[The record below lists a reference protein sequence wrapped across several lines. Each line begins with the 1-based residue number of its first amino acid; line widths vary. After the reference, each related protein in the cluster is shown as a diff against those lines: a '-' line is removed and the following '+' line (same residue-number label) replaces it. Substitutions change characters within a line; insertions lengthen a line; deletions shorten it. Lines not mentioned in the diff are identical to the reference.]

1 MRSTRPDT
9 APASSSSSA
18 TPGRSSDPLGLD
30 MRMPPSARK
39 QQQNDMYSDRFIP
52 RRRESNLQDSFALLP
67 DSQPKKRDAPQE
79 GAKDDNLDTYTM
91 LLRSEFLGSEPHAVR
106 RDELSPVASPQRNL
120 FRYKAMPSSRAD
132 ENAAYALSP
141 VGSDSQRVLCS
152 PRKAPRK
159 ISTVPYKVLDA
170 PALQDDFYLN
180 LVDWSSLN
188 VLAVGLGTCVYL
200 WSACTSKVTKL
211 CDLGPEDSV
220 TSVSWTQRGTHLA
233 VGTSV
238 GEVQIWDAAKCQTT
252 RTMSGH
258 QARVGTLCWSGHT
271 LSSGSRDRLI
281 LQRDVRVADHF
292 TSKLSGHKQEV
303 CGLKWSFDGQQLASG
318 GNDNKLFVWSP
329 HSTNPLLRFNEHT
342 AAVKAISWSPHQNGL
357 LASGGGTADRCIR
370 FWNTQTASPLNCI
383 DTGSQVRPRASSLDQ
398 PWPLHC
404 VATPHGRRVTNSPPS
419 SSTPH
424 PPGLRSHCR
433 VGVQPVL
440 VQEHQRAREH
450 PRLLAESDR
459 RLAILIDEQGRDAHR
474 PHAAC
479 PIPRHVA

>member
-1 MRSTRPDT
+1 MESETVLGGS
-9 APASSSSSA
+9 APAE
-18 TPGRSSDPLGLD
+18 PGSSSDPRREAWGSTSDARL
-30 MRMPPSARK
+30 PTSARK
-39 QQQNDMYSDRFIP
+39 SPSSAYSDRFIP
-52 RRRESNLQDSFALLP
+52 SRRGVNLQDSFALLP

-79 GAKDDNLDTYTM
+79 GAKEDNLDTYTM
-91 LLRSEFLGSEPHAVR
+91 LLRSEFLGSESNGAR
-106 RDELSPVASPQRNL
+106 RADELAPTSPQRNL
-120 FRYKAMPSSRAD
+120 FRYRALPSSRAD

-220 TSVSWTQRGTHLA
+220 TSVNWTQRGTHLA

-258 QARVGTLCWSGHT
+258 QARVGTLCWSGHM

-303 CGLKWSFDGQQLASG
+303 QFQMGPLDGLPDGLPDDLPDGLPHQVCGLKWSFDGQQLASG
-318 GNDNKLFVWSP
+318 GNDNKLYVWSP
-329 HSTNPLLRFNEHT
+329 HSTSPLLRFNEHT

-370 FWNTQTASPLNCI
+370 FWNTQTASPLNSI
-383 DTGSQVRPRASSLDQ
+383 DTGSQVCDGARHSQPRSACMCSPRRIVPSPQVCD
-398 PWPLHC
+398 
-404 VATPHGRRVTNSPPS
+404 RRVP
-419 SSTPH
+419 
-424 PPGLRSHCR
+424 
-433 VGVQPVL
+433 
-440 VQEHQRAREH
+440 
-450 PRLLAESDR
+450 LLAAQLLDC
-459 RLAILIDEQGRDAHR
+459 L
-474 PHAAC
+474 
-479 PIPRHVA
+479 